1 MPQNNIW
8 RYETRLMVIL
18 SLTFGITFFERNA
31 LSYLV
36 PFVIEDLPM
45 TNTQIGLLSSGLS
58 ICWALSAII
67 LGSVADAKG
76 HRKALIIGAIVIFSV
91 CSVLSGMAMSFHVLL
106 FARMLMGASEGGVL
120 PISQSLVVLET
131 PEEKRGLYM
140 GVTQNFGSNLLGSF
154 AAPIIV
160 VALANLYDWRVAF
173 YLSAVPGLLAAV
185 LIARYVRE
193 PELHSVKTVETPEV
207 AVEKISRWELIKIH
221 NIFLCILIC
230 ILMVAYT
237 VIAWTFMPVFFVKFR
252 AIDSSTMSW
261 LMGVLGISA
270 TVGSMLNSG
279 LSDRL
284 GRKPVMII
292 FSFIGVI
299 CPLAAVYYHGPLIV
313 LGLLLFLG
321 WLLNGNFPLVMST
334 IPSETIPAGFIATA
348 VGLSVG
354 MGEIFGGFSGPLI
367 AGWSADRY
375 GLTMP
380 LFIMAA
386 CAVMAGILSLFLKET
401 APVKVKLAMAT

>member
-1 MPQNNIW
+1 MSKNSFW

-31 LSYLV
+31 LSYLI
-36 PFVIEDLPM
+36 PFIVEDLHM

-58 ICWALSAII
+58 ICWAISGLV
-67 LGSVADAKG
+67 LGSIADAKG
-76 HRKALIIGAIVIFSV
+76 HRKVLLLGAIVIFSI
-91 CSVLSGMAMSFHVLL
+91 CSIFSGMAMSFHMLL

-131 PEEKRGLYM
+131 PEKKRGLYM
-140 GVTQNFGSNLLGSF
+140 GVMQNFGSNLLGSF

-160 VALANLYDWRVAF
+160 VALANMYDWRIAF
-173 YLSAVPGLLAAV
+173 YLSAIPGLLAAF
-185 LIARYVRE
+185 LIASYVRE
-193 PELHSVKTVETPEV
+193 PKLHSVKTVETPEV
-207 AVEKISRWELIKIH
+207 VAEKMSRWELIKIH

-237 VIAWTFMPVFFVKFR
+237 VIAWTFMPVFFVQFR
-252 AIDSSTMSW
+252 EISSETMSW

-284 GRKPVMII
+284 GRKPIMIA

-299 CPLAAVYYHGPLIV
+299 APLAAVYYHGSLII
-313 LGLLLFLG
+313 LGVLLFIG
-321 WLLNGNFPLVMST
+321 WLLNGNFPLVMAT
-334 IPSETIPAGFIATA
+334 IPSETIPARYIATA
-348 VGLSVG
+348 VGLSMG
-354 MGEIFGGFSGPLI
+354 TGEIVGGFSGPLI
-367 AGWSADRY
+367 AGWSADKY
-375 GLTMP
+375 GLTTP
-380 LFIMAA
+380 LFIMAG
-386 CAVMAGILSLFLKET
+386 CAVFAGILSLFLKET
-401 APVKVKLAMAT
+401 APIKIHPVAAA